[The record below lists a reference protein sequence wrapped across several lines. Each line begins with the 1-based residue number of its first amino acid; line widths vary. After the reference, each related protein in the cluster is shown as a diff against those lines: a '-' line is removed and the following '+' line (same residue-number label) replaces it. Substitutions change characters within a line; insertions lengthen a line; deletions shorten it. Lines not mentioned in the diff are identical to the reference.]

1 MILSG
6 VSRLKH
12 LAGRQRNCTSCLKVS
27 DDVKIKVIEMLKAG
41 IAKKE
46 AKQANFQALAD
57 GVHIGEDKYQ

>member
-6 VSRLKH
+6 INRLKH
-12 LAGRQRNCTSCLKVS
+12 LAGRQENCTSCLKVS

-46 AKQANFQALAD
+46 VYMVSILR
-57 GVHIGEDKYQ
+57 